1 MSKTTVDSVETWD
14 LSEFIAMLC
23 EVARDAGA
31 EEGRVSG
38 AESEGQALATPVRPV
53 GER

>member
-1 MSKTTVDSVETWD
+1 MSRTTVNSVDTWD

-31 EEGRVSG
+31 EEGRASG
-38 AESEGQALATPVRPV
+38 AESGGQALAEPVPPV